1 MVNQKFTV
9 FSDAH
14 IGIYD
19 NFAQPVKDNNLND
32 RSLASIQAVAQAF
45 DIAIEKHTH
54 LISVGDLFDK
64 RGTLDVRLVN
74 RVADLFKE
82 KVPQLAKGCN
92 VYLLAGNHDQID
104 NSDVPENSLKWL
116 QYFSTPDHQVYVIDT
131 VQDFAIDDVVDI
143 AFLPYSENVKAS
155 KEQLAQLVKTPQVTS
170 HPIKLLFAHVGVEGA
185 VDGGLY
191 THRLGGAYGVGDLYP
206 DVFDKIM
213 LGHYHRRQAL
223 GATKK
228 TDPKDSQ
235 VLYVGSTS
243 QKSFSDEGQDK
254 GVDLI
259 TCSAKTGVKDDFIVL
274 ESKQFLTIDLAD
286 QKYAKMSEQEL
297 TNLMSQYYVRVISHD
312 SKEAKQLQ
320 KAANQ
325 DDIKVAISLQEEQ
338 KSANRL
344 GIKVTDSDSKIV
356 KEYAQKYYPEATDT
370 ALKVLEKTK
379 NSIA

>member
-155 KEQLAQLVKTPQVTS
+155 KEQLAQLVKTLQVTS
-170 HPIKLLFAHVGVEGA
+170 HPIKLLFAHIGVEGA

-223 GATKK
+223 GTTKQ

-259 TCSAKTGVKDDFIVL
+259 TCSAKMGVKDDFIVL

-297 TNLMSQYYVRVISHD
+297 TNLMSQYYVRVILHD